1 MKLFDRTLWCVAAW
15 AALLP
20 AAQAAR
26 PLITDDTGI
35 VEAGACQLETWVQ
48 HQRGQTDFWAVPACN
63 PTGNL
68 EIGVGASRVRADG
81 VGTTRGDA
89 QLQAK
94 TVLRPLSAEG
104 WGLALAVGVVRHPAD
119 TPYRSDVYLNLPL
132 TVPLVGESLLMHLN
146 AGWVRTQ
153 GAGESRRTW
162 GLAGEWRAFERTTL
176 LAETFG
182 QSGGKPFVQ
191 VGLRH
196 TLVPDRVQL
205 DFTAGGP
212 ARGAA
217 AERWVSF
224 GLRLMTPAF
233 LQ

>member
-1 MKLFDRTLWCVAAW
+1 MKHLDRIVWGAVAF

-26 PLITDDTGI
+26 PLTTDDAGI

-48 HQRGQTDFWAVPACN
+48 HQRGQSAYWAVPACN

-68 EIGVGASRVRADG
+68 ELGVGTSRVRADG
-81 VGTTRGDA
+81 ASADSDA

-94 TVLRPLSAEG
+94 TVLRPLSAED
-104 WGLALAVGVVRHPAD
+104 WGFALAVGVVRHPAG
-119 TPYRSDVYLNLPL
+119 TPHRNDLYLNLPL
-132 TVPLVGESLLMHLN
+132 SVPLAGESLLMHLN
-146 AGWVRTQ
+146 AGWVHTQ
-153 GAGESRRTW
+153 GAGENRATW
-162 GLAGEWRAFERTTL
+162 GVAGEWAAFERITL
-176 LAETFG
+176 LTETFG
-182 QSGGKPFVQ
+182 QSGAKPMVQ
-191 VGLRH
+191 FGLRY

-205 DFTAGGP
+205 DFAIGGP
-212 ARGAA
+212 GCGGST
-217 AERWVSF
+217 ERWVSF

>member
-1 MKLFDRTLWCVAAW
+1 MKRLDRTFLGAAAF

-26 PLITDDTGI
+26 PLTTDDAGI

-48 HQRGQTDFWAVPACN
+48 HQRGQTAYWAVPACN

-68 EIGVGASRVRADG
+68 ELGVGASRVRADG
-81 VGTTRGDA
+81 TTSGGDA

-94 TVLRPLSAEG
+94 TVLRPLSAED
-104 WGLALAVGVVRHPAD
+104 WGLALAVGVVRHPAG
-119 TPYRSDVYLNLPL
+119 TPHRNDLYLNLPL
-132 TVPLVGESLLMHLN
+132 SVPLAGESLLMHLN

-153 GAGESRRTW
+153 GAGANRRTW

-176 LAETFG
+176 LAESFG
-182 QSGGKPFVQ
+182 QSSGKPFVQ
-191 VGLRH
+191 AGLRH

-205 DFTAGGP
+205 DFTVGGP
-212 ARGAA
+212 ARGGS

>member
-1 MKLFDRTLWCVAAW
+1 MKRFDRTLWGIAAC

-26 PLITDDTGI
+26 PLTTDDAGV

-48 HQRGQTDFWAVPACN
+48 RQRGQTAFWAVPACN

-68 EIGVGASRVRADG
+68 ELGVGASRVRTDG
-81 VGTTRGDA
+81 TDASSGDT

-94 TVLRPLSAEG
+94 TVLQPLGAEG
-104 WGLALAVGVVRHPAD
+104 WGLALAVGVVRHPDD
-119 TPYRSDVYLNLPL
+119 TPQRTDVYLNLPL
-132 TVPLVGESLLMHLN
+132 SVALADDSLLMHLN

-153 GAGESRRTW
+153 GAGENRRTW

-182 QSGGKPFVQ
+182 QSGGKPLVQ

-196 TLVPDRVQL
+196 SLVPDRVQL
-205 DFTAGGP
+205 DFTIGGP
-212 ARGAA
+212 ARGGAA
-217 AERWVSF
+217 ARWVSF
-224 GLRLMTPAF
+224 GLRLMTPAV
-233 LQ
+233 LK